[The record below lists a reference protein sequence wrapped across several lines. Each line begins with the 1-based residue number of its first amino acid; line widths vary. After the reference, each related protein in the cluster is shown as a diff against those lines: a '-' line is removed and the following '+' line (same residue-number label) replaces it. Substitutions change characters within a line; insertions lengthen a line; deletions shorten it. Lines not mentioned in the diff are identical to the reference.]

1 MRIVGGQH
9 RGREIFSPRGH
20 HVRPTTDRTREA
32 LFDVLGHARVPLP
45 EGAVVLDVFAGTGAL
60 GLEAF
65 SRGAAHVLF
74 IENHRD
80 SLKFLKRNVSVL
92 DAGERTAV
100 LRRDALHPGTPPA
113 SPGPAALA
121 FLDPPYG
128 EGLAAPA
135 LTALAAHGWFADGA
149 VAVVE
154 LTAREDFT
162 APEGMTM
169 TDERAYGETR
179 LLFLEVRVLPGT

>member
-9 RGREIFSPRGH
+9 RGREIFSPRGR

-32 LFDVLGHARVPLP
+32 LFDVLGHAPAPLP
-45 EGAVVLDVFAGTGAL
+45 QGAVVLDVFAGTGAL

-92 DAGERTAV
+92 EAAERTIV
-100 LRRDALHPGTPPA
+100 LRRDALHPGNPPTP
-113 SPGPAALA
+113 PGPAALA

-135 LTALAAHGWFADGA
+135 LAALAAHGWFADGA

-154 LTAREDFT
+154 LAAREEFT
-162 APEGMTM
+162 APEGLKM
-169 TDERAYGETR
+169 TDERAYGDTR
-179 LLFLEVRVLPGT
+179 LVFLEFRELSG